1 MNQTISERL
10 NQVVDRLLSK
20 ELLSNSGLG
29 NEIGFYIF
37 DYSPSEELVVRE
49 FIGTITSQIKKR
61 NATLKFTHLNL
72 FDIIIQYLKDRKILD
87 KAYDLQKNKG
97 DGELQ
102 KALKGPLHEQKIA
115 KYLVSLAPPEEND
128 LVILSGVGS
137 AYPLLRSHTLLNSL
151 HPLMNSTPLVMFY
164 PGHFDGQGLK
174 LFGKLKEN
182 NYYRAFRLVP

>member
-1 MNQTISERL
+1 MSQTISERL
-10 NQVVDRLLSK
+10 NQVVDKLLSK

-37 DYSPSEELVVRE
+37 DYSPSDELVVRA

-61 NATLKFTHLNL
+61 NAALRFTHLNL
-72 FDIIIQYLKDRKILD
+72 FETIVQYLKDRKILD

-102 KALKGPLHEQKIA
+102 KALKGPLHEEKIA
-115 KYLVSLAPPEEND
+115 KYLVTLAPPEEND

-164 PGHFDGQGLK
+164 PGHFDGQGLR

-182 NYYRAFRLVP
+182 NYYRAFPLVP

>member
-1 MNQTISERL
+1 MSQTISERL

-37 DYSPSEELVVRE
+37 DYSPSDELVVRE
-49 FIGTITSQIKKR
+49 FIGTITHQIKKR
-61 NATLKFTHLNL
+61 NAALRLTHLNL
-72 FDIIIQYLKDRKILD
+72 FEIIIQYLKDRKILD

-102 KALKGPLHEQKIA
+102 KALKGPLHEEKIA
-115 KYLVSLAPPEEND
+115 KYLVTLAPPEEND

-151 HPLMNSTPLVMFY
+151 HPLMKSTPLVMFY
-164 PGHFDGQGLK
+164 PGQFDGQGLR
-174 LFGKLKEN
+174 LFGKLKEY

>member
-29 NEIGFYIF
+29 NELGFYIF
-37 DYSPSEELVVRE
+37 DYSPSQELVVRE

-61 NATLKFTHLNL
+61 NAALRFTHLNL
-72 FDIIIQYLKDRKILD
+72 FEIIIQYLKDRKILD

-115 KYLVSLAPPEEND
+115 KYLVNLASPEEND

-164 PGHFDGQGLK
+164 PGHFDGQGLR

>member
-1 MNQTISERL
+1 MSQTISERL
-10 NQVVDRLLSK
+10 NQVVNRLLSK

-37 DYSPSEELVVRE
+37 DYSPSDELVVRE
-49 FIGTITSQIKKR
+49 FIGTITHQIKKR
-61 NATLKFTHLNL
+61 NAALRFTHINL
-72 FDIIIQYLKDRKILD
+72 FEAIIQYLKDRKILD

-115 KYLVSLAPPEEND
+115 KYLVSLAPPDEND

-164 PGHFDGQGLK
+164 PGHFDGQGLR

>member
-1 MNQTISERL
+1 MNQTVSERL

-20 ELLSNSGLG
+20 ELLSNSSLG

-37 DYSPSEELVVRE
+37 DYNPSEELVVRE
-49 FIGTITSQIKKR
+49 FIGTITTQIKKR
-61 NATLKFTHLNL
+61 NAALRFTHLNL
-72 FDIIIQYLKDRKILD
+72 FEIIIQYLKDRKILN
-87 KAYDLQKNKG
+87 KAYDLQKNNG
-97 DGELQ
+97 DEELQ

-164 PGHFDGQGLK
+164 PGNFDGQGLR